1 MFKVADE
8 STFVIQR
15 FQLAELLERL
25 AENLPNASQKA
36 QQRLAAMEL
45 INDLGPLRTVTVG
58 TLLGL
63 MEKTAREWAKEG
75 VLRIEIHDPRMLID
89 PLSVHNVF
97 HLVEELRA
105 AGQKRGLLASV
116 TRRLAAAALL
126 ESKDPQGSLGHVR
139 KGQGEIAR
147 RRPRPR
153 GQTDPVRDESS
164 D

>member
-8 STFVIQR
+8 ARFVIQR
-15 FQLAELLERL
+15 FELAERLESF
-25 AENLPNASQKA
+25 ADNLPDPSQQA
-36 QQRLAAMEL
+36 EQRKIA
-45 INDLGPLRTVTVG
+45 
-58 TLLGL
+58 
-63 MEKTAREWAKEG
+63 MEKTAREWAKED

-126 ESKDPQGSLGHVR
+126 ESKNPQGSLGPVR
-139 KGQGEIAR
+139 QGQGEIAR
-147 RRPRPR
+147 RRPSAR

>member
-15 FQLAELLERL
+15 FQLAELLETF
-25 AENLPNASQKA
+25 AENLPNPSQQA
-36 QQRLAAMEL
+36 EQRRAAVEL
-45 INDLGPLRTVTVG
+45 INDLGPLRTVIVG
-58 TLLGL
+58 QLLGL

-97 HLVEELRA
+97 HLVKELRA

-116 TRRLAAAALL
+116 TRSLADAALL

-139 KGQGEIAR
+139 QSQGEIVR
-147 RRPRPR
+147 RRPNPR

>member
-8 STFVIQR
+8 ARFVIQR
-15 FQLAELLERL
+15 FELAERLESF
-25 AENLPNASQKA
+25 ADNLPDPSQQA
-36 QQRLAAMEL
+36 EQRKIA
-45 INDLGPLRTVTVG
+45 
-58 TLLGL
+58 
-63 MEKTAREWAKEG
+63 MEKTAREWAKED

-126 ESKDPQGSLGHVR
+126 ESKNPQGSPGPVR
-139 KGQGEIAR
+139 QGQGEIAR
-147 RRPRPR
+147 RRPSAR

-164 D
+164 T